1 MDNSN
6 MQQARTS
13 FFHIHFLQK
22 GREGDH
28 ARWPYIF
35 PVSLGVL
42 FAICTTTSVQ
52 KAELRPKS
60 LIFVLF
66 LFLFVISFILF
77 FIFGR
82 WLLCNVG
89 KTVIIT
95 AANAN
100 TADSTREAS
109 KRKPVSH
116 RFWTAIR
123 RRCPLD
129 FTAAS
134 IAVAAIVLILC
145 WLPYLVALFPGVYW
159 YDTSW
164 QLVMFF
170 SPSQPISD
178 HHPFVTTYL
187 YGFFA
192 NIGMKLAG
200 NAIIGLYSLII
211 LQCCTAA
218 IVFAATVCYLKRWN
232 ISWPIRFGIL
242 LFCALFPF
250 IPGFFCSLA
259 KDTLCAPWFVLFC
272 VLNAEITRTK
282 GQSLR
287 SVRFSSLLFIVT
299 ILFSLTKKTG
309 IYISLLTLLVL
320 LLFKFS
326 GKIRAILSGL
336 ILLTMAIMLLIIP
349 KAVMPALHVAPGE
362 GNEIL
367 AVPLQQVANIAY
379 RGAFSEGDADDLQK
393 IFGMSSKQI
402 KKAYNPYVADPI
414 KSYKSTD
421 MPTLL
426 RVWTAQGVSHP
437 IAYLSAWATLSA
449 SWFMFNSPYAPADSG
464 QDNARLAILTNSGHH
479 DPAVDSFIVW
489 DTETRFGSDV
499 SDWWS
504 AGWSRLPGISVITFK
519 SFWSS
524 ILPFF
529 YLFCIFSKRKH
540 RASSFAILMPLII
553 YSLTLFVGPTSI
565 YTEALRYIF
574 PQVCCAPLV
583 VAILSK
589 ILRDGM
595 PAVEKCEKSHVCQ
608 PSGL

>member
-6 MQQARTS
+6 MQQARIS

-116 RFWTAIR
+116 RIWTAIR

-145 WLPYLVALFPGVYW
+145 WTPYLVALFPGVYW
-159 YDTSW
+159 YDTTW

-192 NIGMKLAG
+192 NIGMRLGG
-200 NAIIGLYSLII
+200 NAIMGLFTLII
-211 LQCCTAA
+211 LQCCIAA

-349 KAVMPALHVAPGE
+349 KAVMPALHVTPGE

-379 RGAFSEGDADDLQK
+379 RDAFSEGDADDLQK

-402 KKAYNPYVADPI
+402 KK
-414 KSYKSTD
+414 
-421 MPTLL
+421 PTI
-426 RVWTAQGVSHP
+426 H
-437 IAYLSAWATLSA
+437 
-449 SWFMFNSPYAPADSG
+449 M
-464 QDNARLAILTNSGHH
+464 
-479 DPAVDSFIVW
+479 
-489 DTETRFGSDV
+489 
-499 SDWWS
+499 
-504 AGWSRLPGISVITFK
+504 SRI
-519 SFWSS
+519 
-524 ILPFF
+524 
-529 YLFCIFSKRKH
+529 
-540 RASSFAILMPLII
+540 
-553 YSLTLFVGPTSI
+553 
-565 YTEALRYIF
+565 
-574 PQVCCAPLV
+574 Q
-583 VAILSK
+583 
-589 ILRDGM
+589 
-595 PAVEKCEKSHVCQ
+595 
-608 PSGL
+608 

>member
-1 MDNSN
+1 MHHDFS
-6 MQQARTS
+6 T
-13 FFHIHFLQK
+13 
-22 GREGDH
+22 E
-28 ARWPYIF
+28 
-35 PVSLGVL
+35 
-42 FAICTTTSVQ
+42 
-52 KAELRPKS
+52 AELGPKS

-89 KTVIIT
+89 KTVIIS

-109 KRKPVSH
+109 NRKRVSH
-116 RFWTAIR
+116 RIWTAIR

-129 FTAAS
+129 FTAGS
-134 IAVAAIVLILC
+134 IIVAAIVLILC

-192 NIGMKLAG
+192 NIGMRLGG
-200 NAIIGLYSLII
+200 NAIMGLFALII
-211 LQCCTAA
+211 LQCCIAA
-218 IVFAATVCYLKRWN
+218 IVFAAASCYLQRWN

-272 VLNAEITRTK
+272 ILNAEIIRTR
-282 GQSLR
+282 GQSVQ
-287 SVRFSSLLFIVT
+287 SVKLSSFLFIVM
-299 ILFSLTKKTG
+299 IFFSLTKRTG
-309 IYISLLTLLVL
+309 IYISLMTLLVL

-326 GKIRAILSGL
+326 GKIRAILSSL
-336 ILLTMAIMLLIIP
+336 ILLTMTIMLLIIP
-349 KAVMPALHVAPGE
+349 KAVMPALHVTPGE

-379 RGAFSEGDADDLQK
+379 RGAFSEGDADNLHK

-426 RVWTAQGVSHP
+426 RVWATQGVF
-437 IAYLSAWATLSA
+437 ICWR
-449 SWFMFNSPYAPADSG
+449 MSG
-464 QDNARLAILTNSGHH
+464 
-479 DPAVDSFIVW
+479 
-489 DTETRFGSDV
+489 
-499 SDWWS
+499 
-504 AGWSRLPGISVITFK
+504 
-519 SFWSS
+519 
-524 ILPFF
+524 
-529 YLFCIFSKRKH
+529 IF
-540 RASSFAILMPLII
+540 LLII
-553 YSLTLFVGPTSI
+553 CYHCWHAGS
-565 YTEALRYIF
+565 
-574 PQVCCAPLV
+574 
-583 VAILSK
+583 
-589 ILRDGM
+589 
-595 PAVEKCEKSHVCQ
+595 
-608 PSGL
+608 